1 VGADRILAIVRSAG
15 ETVSVVTRFCFSR
28 HIIIASQK
36 YRFGRVAAIVRLATF
51 GLNNEIRYG
60 IFTRLSEQVPSLMAW
75 FRTYRGVVAWLAFF
89 ALACQLSFSFGHIH
103 ISKFGSGP
111 VAPVAVQ
118 TTDVTSGAEPSPQN
132 PALVS
137 VDFCAVC
144 ASISLASALIL
155 PILAFI
161 LAPDLFARILQ
172 WPLAACEPASFGH
185 RPFRARAPPHA

>member
-1 VGADRILAIVRSAG
+1 MSRAYPPIRLHR
-15 ETVSVVTRFCFSR
+15 ETV
-28 HIIIASQK
+28 IASEN
-36 YRFGRVAAIVRLATF
+36 YRIGKVAATVRLAIF
-51 GLNNEIRYG
+51 GLNNKIRYG
-60 IFTRLSEQVPSLMAW
+60 IFTLLSVQVPSLMAW
-75 FRTYRGVVAWLAFF
+75 FRTYRGVAAWLAFF

-111 VAPVAVQ
+111 VALVAAQ
-118 TTDVTSGAEPSPQN
+118 TSDVTSGAQPSPQN

-144 ASISLASALIL
+144 ANISLASALIL

-161 LAPDLFARILQ
+161 LALDLFAHILQ
-172 WPLAACEPASFGH
+172 WPLAACEPASFGY